1 MDQARID
8 FWLKEFECFTTAIVA
23 NGEVPSSELS
33 IRLLRNMKRV
43 ICCDGALQKLLS
55 INIVP
60 DVVVGDGDSMGIPI
74 VETQCIA
81 SLQDEDPHRRDVAR
95 NVSGFPQKIMDAIH
109 RRDAKFCVSVNGH
122 EIPYYPDRSEE
133 YNDLQ
138 KALKYCTAKGYDNIL
153 LMGCGG
159 LREDHFIANL
169 SILAMYSKEIHLT
182 MLTEHG
188 VFNVIHGTTTLRS
201 LPEMQ
206 VSVFA
211 RNPRTKLTFTGLKY
225 PVNDHSFKWLWEGSL
240 NEAVGDGFVVEASD
254 GEPVIIYRAIY
265 S

>member
-1 MDQARID
+1 MNQAHIA
-8 FWLKEFECFTTAIVA
+8 FWMKEFETFTTTVVG

-33 IRLLRNMKRV
+33 IRLLRKMKRV
-43 ICCDGALQKLLS
+43 VCCDGALQKLLS
-55 INIVP
+55 VDITP
-60 DVVVGDGDSMGIPI
+60 DVVVGDGDSLDCEELM
-74 VETQCIA
+74 
-81 SLQDEDPHRRDVAR
+81 RY
-95 NVSGFPQKIMDAIH
+95 K
-109 RRDAKFCVSVNGH
+109 
-122 EIPYYPDRSEE
+122 IPYHADKSEE

-169 SILAMYSKEIHLT
+169 SIMAMYSKEMHLT

-188 VFNVIHGTTTLRS
+188 VFKAMRGTASFNALS
-201 LPEMQ
+201 GMQ

-211 RNPRTKLTFTGLKY
+211 RSPHTKLSFTGLKY
-225 PVNDHSFKWLWEGSL
+225 PVRNRSFNWLWEGSL
-240 NEAVGDGFVVEASD
+240 NEAVGEEFIVEASD
-254 GEPVIIYRAIY
+254 DEPVVIYRAIG

>member
-8 FWLKEFECFTTAIVA
+8 FWLKEFERFTTAIVA

-33 IRLLRNMKRV
+33 IRLLRKMKRV

-60 DVVVGDGDSMGIPI
+60 DVVVGDGDSMAGD
-74 VETQCIA
+74 
-81 SLQDEDPHRRDVAR
+81 LLH
-95 NVSGFPQKIMDAIH
+95 
-109 RRDAKFCVSVNGH
+109 GH

-138 KALKYCTAKGYDNIL
+138 KALKYCTAKDYDNIL
-153 LMGCGG
+153 MIGCGG

-169 SILAMYSKEIHLT
+169 SIMAMYSEGMQLS
-182 MLTEHG
+182 MLTENG
-188 VFNVIHGTTTLRS
+188 VFNLLRGTSSFHS
-201 LPEMQ
+201 LPGMQ

-211 RNPRTKLTFTGLKY
+211 RSSHTKLTFTGLKY
-225 PVNDHSFKWLWEGSL
+225 PVNDRFFNWLWEGSL
-240 NEAVGDGFVVEASD
+240 NEAMGDEFIVEASD
-254 GEPVIIYRAIY
+254 DEPVVVYRAL
-265 S
+265 